1 MQPIVARTA
10 IRRVIRLLIFG
21 IVVVGMSISG
31 FILCLIGFVSKSKR
45 NETIEPDFRYL
56 IFNHLGN
63 TIAEADLG
71 CVSPDVASA
80 RFMIAAKCARGLGA
94 TRGVLYRDGDIAYGI
109 RI

>member
-1 MQPIVARTA
+1 MIKMLMFGAL
-10 IRRVIRLLIFG
+10 VI
-21 IVVVGMSISG
+21 GMSLAG
-31 FILCLIGFVSKSKR
+31 FALCCIGIVSKSKR

-56 IFNHLGN
+56 IFNHLGD

-71 CVSPDVASA
+71 CVSPDVAGA
-80 RFMIAAKCARGLGA
+80 RFMIAAKRARGLGA

>member
-1 MQPIVARTA
+1 MLMFGAIV
-10 IRRVIRLLIFG
+10 I
-21 IVVVGMSISG
+21 GMSLTG
-31 FILCLIGFVSKSKR
+31 FVLCCVGLVSKSKR

-56 IFNHLGN
+56 IFNHLGD

-80 RFMIAAKCARGLGA
+80 RFMIAAKRARGLGA
-94 TRGVLYRDGDIAYGI
+94 TRGVLYRDGDISYGI

>member
-1 MQPIVARTA
+1 M
-10 IRRVIRLLIFG
+10 LMFG
-21 IVVVGMSISG
+21 ALVVGMSLAGFALCCIGLISK
-31 FILCLIGFVSKSKR
+31 LKR
-45 NETIEPDFRYL
+45 KETIEPDFRYL

-80 RFMIAAKCARGLGA
+80 RFMIAAKRARGLGA
-94 TRGVLYRDGDIAYGI
+94 TRGVLYRDGEVAYGV